1 MTTYKQKAKDAMANS
16 RVWKQVYS
24 NVYMNHKAKSNVVLQ
39 ALVWNMAF
47 VTLNHLGSIICKAAY
62 TVDIHCLGV
71 RGRKNLLC
79 VLMGKGIRC
88 FVSKQARR
96 CFSHFG
102 LVESDWGRLNSST
115 LSYPL
120 LCHCTSITN
129 SCPGSILAAVTNW
142 TVMYFFLRT
151 IQTLNPTHYTQHSLY
166 PSPCI
171 SIPYEDP
178 APLHYHQS
186 FCTVGSLYNYSLA
199 PTSSENQ

>member
-1 MTTYKQKAKDAMANS
+1 MAGNVWCSGQLGWFYNGIIWNVDKMTTYKQKAKDAMANS

-24 NVYMNHKAKSNVVLQ
+24 NVYMNHKAKSNFVLQ

-120 LCHCTSITN
+120 LCHCTSIT
-129 SCPGSILAAVTNW
+129 IL
-142 TVMYFFLRT
+142 
-151 IQTLNPTHYTQHSLY
+151 QTL
-166 PSPCI
+166 
-171 SIPYEDP
+171 
-178 APLHYHQS
+178 A
-186 FCTVGSLYNYSLA
+186 LA
-199 PTSSENQ
+199 PFWQPSQIEQ